1 MARSPTRPRARV
13 RAAFA
18 IAGLTVAVAGWFDL
32 YQHYAVPAP
41 LAVVSGVARGLPV
54 LLCPYRPLAAWW
66 AALGAAVVTAAATDP
81 VSAAEPWPWAVT
93 SVLSL
98 VIVLTVLTLRAPRRV
113 AVAMWAALLVAGA
126 ILTLTRE
133 PIRPGELVPM
143 TVLSALVPLTAEAVR
158 GRGDAQRRL
167 AVVEELGEAER
178 ARRALLEERARI
190 ARELH
195 DVVAH
200 HMSVIIVRADSA
212 QYRVP
217 ELPAAAHA
225 EFDAI
230 AGEARRSLT
239 EMRRLLHVLR
249 QDADAAPRHSPQPG
263 LAEVPTLIEGAH
275 RAGLDARMSLADTVP
290 AVADVPLGVQLSVYR
305 VVQESLSNAVRHA
318 PGTQVRVAVSGDTG
332 TLLVEVTNSA
342 PGRAPSVEP
351 DRVGGGQ
358 GLIGMRE
365 RVAMLGGELDA
376 GPTPDGGF
384 RVRATLPVTPAAG
397 PAGEHPG
404 NP

>member
-1 MARSPTRPRARV
+1 
-13 RAAFA
+13 
-18 IAGLTVAVAGWFDL
+18 
-32 YQHYAVPAP
+32 
-41 LAVVSGVARGLPV
+41 
-54 LLCPYRPLAAWW
+54 
-66 AALGAAVVTAAATDP
+66 
-81 VSAAEPWPWAVT
+81 
-93 SVLSL
+93 
-98 VIVLTVLTLRAPRRV
+98 
-113 AVAMWAALLVAGA
+113 VAGA
-126 ILTLTRE
+126 ILILTRE

-158 GRGDAQRRL
+158 ARTDAQRRL
-167 AVVEELGEAER
+167 AVVEELGEAEH

-212 QYRVP
+212 PYRVP

-249 QDADAAPRHSPQPG
+249 HDADATPAHAPQPG
-263 LAEVPTLIEGAH
+263 LAELPTLIEGAH
-275 RAGLDARMSLADTVP
+275 RAGLDAHMSLADTVP

-318 PGTQVRVAVSGDTG
+318 PGTRVRVTVSGDSA
-332 TLLVEVTNSA
+332 TLIVDVTNSA
-342 PGRAPSVEP
+342 PERAPSVEP

-365 RVAMLGGELDA
+365 RVGMLGGELDA
-376 GPTPDGGF
+376 GPAPDGGF
-384 RVRATLPVTPAAG
+384 RVRATLPVTPAGG
-397 PAGEHPG
+397 PTADVPRS
-404 NP
+404 P